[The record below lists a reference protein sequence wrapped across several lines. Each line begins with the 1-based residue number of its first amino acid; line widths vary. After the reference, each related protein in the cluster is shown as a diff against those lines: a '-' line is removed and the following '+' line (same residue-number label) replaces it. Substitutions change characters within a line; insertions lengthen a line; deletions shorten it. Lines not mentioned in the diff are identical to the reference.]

1 MAKFKLENIQIKT
14 VEAGKQNAGN
24 QYIVADATNVNCY
37 WEQSQRFTSFLPNIV
52 NILKPLLPIDRGG
65 TAAEAK
71 PIPES
76 LEYIFGRFETYYPA
90 TDFYKRHLSD
100 DPNGR
105 WKSGDYVKSSNGTPL
120 VYPRET
126 GIVVFVQYY
135 TDEQGKEQMV
145 RGMTLAEQ
153 GMRAFQAY
161 CEPVSI
167 APATTAPMQTDTI
180 APQAPQA
187 QPAAA
192 TGQAPAAPATQ
203 AATGTIVQIGTNPD
217 GSPIYGQAPAVVPA

>member
-52 NILKPLLPIDRGG
+52 NILKPLLPIASGG

-76 LEYIFGRFETYYPA
+76 LEFIFGRFETYYPA

-120 VYPRET
+120 VYPKET

-145 RGMTLAEQ
+145 RGMSLAEQ

-161 CEPVSI
+161 CEPVAI
-167 APATTAPMQTDTI
+167 APATTAPLQTPAIT
-180 APQAPQA
+180 PQV

-192 TGQAPAAPATQ
+192 GQAQ
-203 AATGTIVQIGTNPD
+203 AAQAAAGTIVQIGTNPD
-217 GSPIYGQAPAVVPA
+217 GSPIYGTAPAVPA

>member
-24 QYIVADATNVNCY
+24 QYIIADATNVNCY

-52 NILKPLLPIDRGG
+52 NILKPLLPIASGG

-76 LEYIFGRFETYYPA
+76 LEFIFGRFETYYPA
-90 TDFYKRHLSD
+90 TDFYKRHLTD
-100 DPNGR
+100 DSTGR
-105 WKSGDYVKSSNGTPL
+105 WKAGDYVKSSNGTPL
-120 VYPRET
+120 VYPKET

-145 RGMTLAEQ
+145 RGMSLAEQ

-161 CEPVSI
+161 CEPVTI
-167 APATTAPMQTDTI
+167 APATTAPLQTPAIT
-180 APQAPQA
+180 PQA
-187 QPAAA
+187 QQAAA
-192 TGQAPAAPATQ
+192 TAQTAQ
-203 AATGTIVQIGTNPD
+203 AAAGTIVQIGTNAD
-217 GSPIYGQAPAVVPA
+217 GSPIYGPAQQ

>member
-52 NILKPLLPIDRGG
+52 NMLKPLLPIDRGG
-65 TAAEAK
+65 TAAAAE

-76 LEYIFGRFETYYPA
+76 LEFIFGRFETYYPA
-90 TDFYKRHLSD
+90 TDFYKRHLTD
-100 DPNGR
+100 DTNGR
-105 WKSGDYVKSSNGTPL
+105 WKAGDYVKSANGTPL
-120 VYPRET
+120 VYPKET

-135 TDEQGKEQMV
+135 TDEKGKEQMV
-145 RGMTLAEQ
+145 RGMTLSEQ

-161 CEPVSI
+161 CEPISV
-167 APATTAPMQTDTI
+167 APAATAPLQATDVT
-180 APQAPQA
+180 PQA
-187 QPAAA
+187 QPAA
-192 TGQAPAAPATQ
+192 GQAPAAGA
-203 AATGTIVQIGTNPD
+203 IVQIGTNPD
-217 GSPIYGQAPAVVPA
+217 GSPIYGPAPVVPA

>member
-1 MAKFKLENIQIKT
+1 MAKFKLENVQIKT

-52 NILKPLLPIDRGG
+52 NILKPLLPIASGG
-65 TAAEAK
+65 TAAEVK

-76 LEYIFGRFETYYPA
+76 LEFIFGRFETYYPA

-120 VYPRET
+120 VYPKET

-167 APATTAPMQTDTI
+167 APAATTAPMQTGTI
-180 APQAPQA
+180 TPQA

-192 TGQAPAAPATQ
+192 TGQAPAAQ

-217 GSPIYGQAPAVVPA
+217 GSPIYGQVPAVPA

>member
-24 QYIVADATNVNCY
+24 PYIVADATNVNCY

-52 NILKPLLPIDRGG
+52 NILKPLLPIASGG

-76 LEYIFGRFETYYPA
+76 LEFIFGRFETYYPA
-90 TDFYKRHLSD
+90 TDFYKRHLTD
-100 DPNGR
+100 DTNGR
-105 WKSGDYVKSSNGTPL
+105 WKAGDYVKSSNGTPL
-120 VYPRET
+120 VYPKET

-145 RGMTLAEQ
+145 RGMSLAEQ

-161 CEPVSI
+161 CEPVAI
-167 APATTAPMQTDTI
+167 APAATAPLQTPAIT
-180 APQAPQA
+180 PQA

-192 TGQAPAAPATQ
+192 GQAPAAPATQ
-203 AATGTIVQIGTNPD
+203 AAAGTIVQIGTNPD
-217 GSPIYGQAPAVVPA
+217 GSPIYGQAPTVVPA

>member
-52 NILKPLLPIDRGG
+52 NMLKPLLPIDRGG

-120 VYPRET
+120 VYPKET

-135 TDEQGKEQMV
+135 TDEKGKEQMV

-180 APQAPQA
+180 APQA

-192 TGQAPAAPATQ
+192 GQAPAAPATQ
-203 AATGTIVQIGTNPD
+203 AAAGTIVQIGTNPD
-217 GSPIYGQAPAVVPA
+217 GSPIYGPAQQ

>member
-52 NILKPLLPIDRGG
+52 NILKPLLPIASGG

-76 LEYIFGRFETYYPA
+76 LEFIFGRFETYYPA

-100 DPNGR
+100 DPSGR

-120 VYPRET
+120 VYPKET

-167 APATTAPMQTDTI
+167 APAATTAPMQTGTI
-180 APQAPQA
+180 TPQA

-192 TGQAPAAPATQ
+192 GQAPAAPA
-203 AATGTIVQIGTNPD
+203 ATGTVVQIGTNPD
-217 GSPIYGQAPAVVPA
+217 GSPIYGPAPAVPA

>member
-52 NILKPLLPIDRGG
+52 NILKPLLPIASGG

-76 LEYIFGRFETYYPA
+76 LEFIFGRFETYYPA

-100 DPNGR
+100 DPQGR
-105 WKSGDYVKSSNGTPL
+105 WKSGDYVKSSNGMPL
-120 VYPRET
+120 VYPKET

-161 CEPVSI
+161 CEPVSV
-167 APATTAPMQTDTI
+167 APATTAPLQTTDAT
-180 APQAPQA
+180 PQA

-192 TGQAPAAPATQ
+192 TAQTAQ
-203 AATGTIVQIGTNPD
+203 AAAGTIVQIGTNPD
-217 GSPIYGQAPAVVPA
+217 GSPIYGPAQQ

>member
-1 MAKFKLENIQIKT
+1 MAKFKLENVQIKT

-52 NILKPLLPIDRGG
+52 NILKPLLPIASGG

-71 PIPES
+71 PIPEA
-76 LEYIFGRFETYYPA
+76 LEFIFGRFETYFPA
-90 TDFYKRHLSD
+90 TDFYKRHLTD
-100 DPNGR
+100 DPSGK
-105 WKSGDYVKSSNGTPL
+105 WKAGDYVKASNGTPL
-120 VYPRET
+120 VYPKET

-135 TDEQGKEQMV
+135 MDEQGKEQMV
-145 RGMTLAEQ
+145 RGMSLAEQ

-167 APATTAPMQTDTI
+167 AQTATTAPMQTDAIT
-180 APQAPQA
+180 PQA

-192 TGQAPAAPATQ
+192 GQAPAAPA
-203 AATGTIVQIGTNPD
+203 AAGTVVQIGTNPD
-217 GSPIYGQAPAVVPA
+217 GSPIYGTAPAVPA

>member
-52 NILKPLLPIDRGG
+52 NILKPLLPIASGG

-76 LEYIFGRFETYYPA
+76 LEFIFGRFETYYPA

-100 DPNGR
+100 DPSGR

-120 VYPRET
+120 VYPKET

-135 TDEQGKEQMV
+135 TDEKGKEQMV

-161 CEPVSI
+161 CEPVSV
-167 APATTAPMQTDTI
+167 APATAPLQTPAIT
-180 APQAPQA
+180 PQA
-187 QPAAA
+187 QQAAA
-192 TGQAPAAPATQ
+192 GQAPAAPATQ

-217 GSPIYGQAPAVVPA
+217 GSPIYGQATAVPF

>member
-24 QYIVADATNVNCY
+24 PYIVADATNVNCY

-52 NILKPLLPIDRGG
+52 NILKPLLPIASGG

-76 LEYIFGRFETYYPA
+76 LEFIFGRFETYFPA
-90 TDFYKRHLSD
+90 TDFYKRHLTD
-100 DPNGR
+100 DTSGR
-105 WKSGDYVKSSNGTPL
+105 WKAGDYVKSSNGTPL
-120 VYPRET
+120 VYPKET
-126 GIVVFVQYY
+126 GIIVFVQYY

-145 RGMTLAEQ
+145 RGMSLAEQ

-161 CEPVSI
+161 CEPVAI
-167 APATTAPMQTDTI
+167 APATTAPLQTPAIT
-180 APQAPQA
+180 PQA

-192 TGQAPAAPATQ
+192 TGQAPAAPA
-203 AATGTIVQIGTNPD
+203 ATGTVVQIGTNPD
-217 GSPIYGQAPAVVPA
+217 GSPIYGTAPAVPA

>member
-24 QYIVADATNVNCY
+24 PYIVADATNVNCY

-52 NILKPLLPIDRGG
+52 NILKPLLPIASGG

-76 LEYIFGRFETYYPA
+76 LEFIFGRFETYFPA
-90 TDFYKRHLSD
+90 TDFYKRHLTD
-100 DPNGR
+100 DTSGR
-105 WKSGDYVKSSNGTPL
+105 WKAGDYVKSSNGTPL
-120 VYPRET
+120 VYPKET

-145 RGMTLAEQ
+145 RGMSLAEQ

-161 CEPVSI
+161 CEPVAI
-167 APATTAPMQTDTI
+167 APATTAPLQTPAIT
-180 APQAPQA
+180 PQA

-192 TGQAPAAPATQ
+192 TGQAPAAPA
-203 AATGTIVQIGTNPD
+203 ATGTVVQIGTNPD
-217 GSPIYGQAPAVVPA
+217 GSPIYGTAPAVPA

>member
-24 QYIVADATNVNCY
+24 PYIVADATNVNCY

-52 NILKPLLPIDRGG
+52 NILKPLLPIASGG
-65 TAAEAK
+65 TAAEVK

-76 LEYIFGRFETYYPA
+76 LEFIFGRFETYFPA
-90 TDFYKRHLSD
+90 TDFYKRHLTD
-100 DPNGR
+100 DTSGR
-105 WKSGDYVKSSNGTPL
+105 WKAGDYVTSSNGTPL
-120 VYPRET
+120 VYPKET
-126 GIVVFVQYY
+126 GIIVFVQYY

-145 RGMTLAEQ
+145 RGMSLAEQ

-161 CEPVSI
+161 CEPVAI

-180 APQAPQA
+180 APQA
-187 QPAAA
+187 QPAPA
-192 TGQAPAAPATQ
+192 GQAPAAPATQ
-203 AATGTIVQIGTNPD
+203 AAAGTIVQIGTNPD
-217 GSPIYGQAPAVVPA
+217 GSPIYGTAPAVPA

>member
-52 NILKPLLPIDRGG
+52 NMLKPLLPIDRGG
-65 TAAEAK
+65 TAAAAE

-105 WKSGDYVKSSNGTPL
+105 WKSGDYVKSANGTPL
-120 VYPRET
+120 VYPKET

-135 TDEQGKEQMV
+135 TDEKGKEQMV

-180 APQAPQA
+180 APQA

-192 TGQAPAAPATQ
+192 TGQAQAAPATQ

>member
-52 NILKPLLPIDRGG
+52 NILKPLLPIASGG

-76 LEYIFGRFETYYPA
+76 LEFIFGRFETYYPA
-90 TDFYKRHLSD
+90 TDFYKRHLTD
-100 DPNGR
+100 DPQGR

-120 VYPRET
+120 VYPKET

-145 RGMTLAEQ
+145 RGMSLAEQ

-167 APATTAPMQTDTI
+167 APATTAPMQADTI
-180 APQAPQA
+180 TPQA

-192 TGQAPAAPATQ
+192 AGQAPAAPATQ
-203 AATGTIVQIGTNPD
+203 AAAGTIVQIGTNPD
-217 GSPIYGQAPAVVPA
+217 GSPIYGQAPQ

>member
-180 APQAPQA
+180 APQA

-192 TGQAPAAPATQ
+192 GQAPAAPATQ
-203 AATGTIVQIGTNPD
+203 AAAGTIVQIGTNPD
-217 GSPIYGQAPAVVPA
+217 GSPIYGQLQQ

>member
-24 QYIVADATNVNCY
+24 PYIVADATNVNCY

-52 NILKPLLPIDRGG
+52 NILKPLLPIASGG
-65 TAAEAK
+65 TAADAK

-120 VYPRET
+120 VYPKET

-145 RGMTLAEQ
+145 RGMSLAEQ

-161 CEPVSI
+161 CEPVSV
-167 APATTAPMQTDTI
+167 APATAPLQTTDVT
-180 APQAPQA
+180 PQA
-187 QPAAA
+187 QQAPAA
-192 TGQAPAAPATQ
+192 GQAPAAPA
-203 AATGTIVQIGTNPD
+203 APATAGTVVQIGTNPD
-217 GSPIYGQAPAVVPA
+217 GSPIYGQAPAVPA

>member
-24 QYIVADATNVNCY
+24 QYIVADAINVNCY
-37 WEQSQRFTSFLPNIV
+37 WEQPQRFTSFLAPIV
-52 NILKPLLPIDRGG
+52 NMLKPLLPIANGG

-71 PIPES
+71 PIPEA
-76 LEYIFGRFETYYPA
+76 LEFIFGRFETYFPA
-90 TDFYKRHLSD
+90 TDFYKRHLTD
-100 DPNGR
+100 DPSGK
-105 WKSGDYVKSSNGTPL
+105 WKAGDYVKASNGTPL
-120 VYPRET
+120 VYPKET

-135 TDEQGKEQMV
+135 MDEQGKEQMV
-145 RGMTLAEQ
+145 RGMSLAEQ

-167 APATTAPMQTDTI
+167 APAATTAPMQTGTI
-180 APQAPQA
+180 TPQA

-192 TGQAPAAPATQ
+192 GQAPAAPA
-203 AATGTIVQIGTNPD
+203 AAGTVVQIGTNPD
-217 GSPIYGQAPAVVPA
+217 GSPIYGTAPAVPA

>member
-24 QYIVADATNVNCY
+24 PYIVADATNVNCY
-37 WEQSQRFTSFLPNIV
+37 WEQSQKFTSFLPNIV
-52 NILKPLLPIDRGG
+52 NMLKPLLPIARGG
-65 TAAEAK
+65 TAAAAE

-76 LEYIFGRFETYYPA
+76 LEFIFGRFETYFPA
-90 TDFYKRHLSD
+90 TDFYKRHLTD
-100 DPNGR
+100 DPSGR

-120 VYPRET
+120 LYPKET

-135 TDEQGKEQMV
+135 TDEKGKEQMV

-161 CEPVSI
+161 CEPVSV
-167 APATTAPMQTDTI
+167 ATATAPLQATDVT
-180 APQAPQA
+180 PQA
-187 QPAAA
+187 QQAPAA
-192 TGQAPAAPATQ
+192 GQAPAAPAT
-203 AATGTIVQIGTNPD
+203 AAAGTVVQIGTNPD
-217 GSPIYGQAPAVVPA
+217 GSPIYGTAPAVPA

>member
-1 MAKFKLENIQIKT
+1 MAKFKLENVQIKT

-52 NILKPLLPIDRGG
+52 NILKPLLPIASGG

-76 LEYIFGRFETYYPA
+76 LEFIFGRFETYFPA

-100 DPNGR
+100 DPQGR
-105 WKSGDYVKSSNGTPL
+105 WKSGDYVKSSNGMPL
-120 VYPRET
+120 VYPKET

-167 APATTAPMQTDTI
+167 APATAPLQATAIT
-180 APQAPQA
+180 PQA
-187 QPAAA
+187 QPAPAAA
-192 TGQAPAAPATQ
+192 TGQAPAAQ
-203 AATGTIVQIGTNPD
+203 AAAGTIVQIGTNPD
-217 GSPIYGQAPAVVPA
+217 GSPIYGQATAVPF

>member
-37 WEQSQRFTSFLPNIV
+37 WEQPQRFTSFLAPIV
-52 NILKPLLPIDRGG
+52 NMLKPLLPIASGG

-76 LEYIFGRFETYYPA
+76 LEFIFGRFETYFPA
-90 TDFYKRHLSD
+90 TDFYKRHLTD
-100 DPNGR
+100 DPSGK
-105 WKSGDYVKSSNGTPL
+105 WKAGDYVKASNGTPL
-120 VYPRET
+120 VYPKET

-135 TDEQGKEQMV
+135 MDEQGKEQMV
-145 RGMTLAEQ
+145 RGMSLAEQ

-161 CEPVSI
+161 CEPVSV
-167 APATTAPMQTDTI
+167 APATAPLQATDVT
-180 APQAPQA
+180 PQA
-187 QPAAA
+187 QPA
-192 TGQAPAAPATQ
+192 PAAQ
-203 AATGTIVQIGTNPD
+203 AAAGTIVQIGTNPD
-217 GSPIYGQAPAVVPA
+217 GSPIYGPAPAVPA

>member
-1 MAKFKLENIQIKT
+1 MAKFKLENLQIKT

-24 QYIVADATNVNCY
+24 QYIIADAINVNCY
-37 WEQSQRFTSFLPNIV
+37 WEQPQRFTSFLAPIV
-52 NILKPLLPIDRGG
+52 NMLKPLLPIANGG

-71 PIPES
+71 PIPEA
-76 LEYIFGRFETYYPA
+76 LEFIFGRFETYFPA
-90 TDFYKRHLSD
+90 TDFYKRHLTD
-100 DPNGR
+100 DPSGK
-105 WKSGDYVKSSNGTPL
+105 WKAGDYVKASNGTPL
-120 VYPRET
+120 VYPKET

-145 RGMTLAEQ
+145 RGMSLAEQ

-167 APATTAPMQTDTI
+167 APTATTAPMQTDTI
-180 APQAPQA
+180 TPQA

-192 TGQAPAAPATQ
+192 GQAPAAQ
-203 AATGTIVQIGTNPD
+203 AATGTVVQIGTNPD
-217 GSPIYGQAPAVVPA
+217 GSPIYGTAPAVPA

>member
-52 NILKPLLPIDRGG
+52 NILKPLLPIANGG

-76 LEYIFGRFETYYPA
+76 LEFIFGRFETYYPA

-120 VYPRET
+120 VYPKET

-167 APATTAPMQTDTI
+167 APAATTAPMQTGTI
-180 APQAPQA
+180 TPQA
-187 QPAAA
+187 QPAA
-192 TGQAPAAPATQ
+192 TGQAPAAPA
-203 AATGTIVQIGTNPD
+203 AAGTIVQIGTNPD
-217 GSPIYGQAPAVVPA
+217 GSPIYSTAPAVPA

>member
-37 WEQSQRFTSFLPNIV
+37 WEQSQKFTSFLPNIV
-52 NILKPLLPIDRGG
+52 NMLKPLLPIDRGG
-65 TAAEAK
+65 TAAAAE

-90 TDFYKRHLSD
+90 TDFYKRHLTD

-105 WKSGDYVKSSNGTPL
+105 WKSGDYVKSANGTPL
-120 VYPRET
+120 VYPKET

-135 TDEQGKEQMV
+135 TDEKGKEQMV
-145 RGMTLAEQ
+145 RGMSLAEQ

-161 CEPVSI
+161 CEPVVV
-167 APATTAPMQTDTI
+167 APTATTSPLQTPAIT
-180 APQAPQA
+180 PQA

>member
-52 NILKPLLPIDRGG
+52 NILKPLLPIASGG

-76 LEYIFGRFETYYPA
+76 LEFIFGRFETYYPA

-120 VYPRET
+120 VYPKET

-145 RGMTLAEQ
+145 RGMSLAEQ

-161 CEPVSI
+161 CEPVAI
-167 APATTAPMQTDTI
+167 APATTAPLQTPAIT
-180 APQAPQA
+180 PQA

-192 TGQAPAAPATQ
+192 TGQAPAAPA
-203 AATGTIVQIGTNPD
+203 AAGTIVQIGTNPD
-217 GSPIYGQAPAVVPA
+217 GSPIYGPAPAVPA